1 MTAPE
6 RATDLDIDSVD
17 APDGLDAASPLPDAE
32 AQGPTHV
39 VEEDVVPAVRIPV
52 SRSRKGNS
60 SQSLRKT
67 DLEVRSESRADWAR
81 GSDTPPVVGDTVL
94 CTAGEGTVT
103 ALHGKTG
110 DGSRLVQVRLADGK
124 SPPFFAAASNLLVMP
139 H

>member
-6 RATDLDIDSVD
+6 RATDLDIDSAD
-17 APDGLDAASPLPDAE
+17 DLDGAEAASPSAATE
-32 AQGPTHV
+32 AVSHV
-39 VEEDVVPAVRIPV
+39 VEEDVPPAVRIPV